1 MMNILQRIK
10 PDVICFQ
17 EVTTAFLEEV
27 SKVPWISEE
36 YLCSDPN
43 YDGSSLNGYG
53 CAILCKGNLK
63 PHFSFTDFENSNM
76 GRHLLAM
83 SCEIDG
89 KGKSRN
95 VNVGC
100 VHLESLNNAKI
111 RKEQLLACNALL
123 PPGRSILVGD
133 FNFCSER
140 NYDGSLPLENDCLSD
155 VIPSYQDVWQKLKP
169 GEKGYTFD
177 SQINKMLRKFEQAR

>member
-1 MMNILQRIK
+1 MSTVFT
-10 PDVICFQ
+10 P
-17 EVTTAFLEEV
+17 
-27 SKVPWISEE
+27 
-36 YLCSDPN
+36 
-43 YDGSSLNGYG
+43 
-53 CAILCKGNLK
+53 
-63 PHFSFTDFENSNM
+63 FSFTDFENSNM

-100 VHLESLNNAKI
+100 VHLESLNYAKI
-111 RKEQLLACNALL
+111 RKEQLRACNSLL

-169 GEKGYTFD
+169 GDKGYTFD